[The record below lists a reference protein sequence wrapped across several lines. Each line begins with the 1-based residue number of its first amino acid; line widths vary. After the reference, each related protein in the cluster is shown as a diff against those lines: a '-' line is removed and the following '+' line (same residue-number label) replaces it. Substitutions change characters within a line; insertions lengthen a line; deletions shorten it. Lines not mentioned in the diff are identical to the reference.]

1 MDGMAIVPLLTAIM
15 PARGR
20 PAMAAA
26 AVECWRRQT
35 WQNSELVI
43 VDDMECPAFPEMAKA
58 SAQKPAVEPGAG
70 LTPEA
75 TSIVSEA
82 PEWQGIRYVALSDRL
97 TIGAKRNIACAA
109 ATGEFILHAD
119 SDDWSA
125 PTRLAEQMA
134 TLQKT
139 GKQVAGFHSLLF
151 TDGVNFWRYT
161 GAVFGG
167 HPFDAGE
174 PGAFGTSLLYR
185 KSWWGKHQ
193 FPYGPMNYANY
204 EDRAFVA
211 AAIADG
217 AFVSV
222 PAGEMMVARIH
233 SDNTSPKSISGE
245 RWKPI
250 QDASLLQ
257 QYRGLTG

>member
-1 MDGMAIVPLLTAIM
+1 
-15 PARGR
+15 
-20 PAMAAA
+20 MAAL
-26 AVECWRRQT
+26 AVECWEKQT
-35 WQNSELVI
+35 WLNRELLI
-43 VDDMECPAFPEMAKA
+43 LDDEQCPAFPAQAARAAAFFPENGRSAVEMAA
-58 SAQKPAVEPGAG
+58 IGALAGCGGIQAWNWPDGSTQDTGPAEIGNIYYFCLPKR
-70 LTPEA
+70 
-75 TSIVSEA
+75 I
-82 PEWQGIRYVALSDRL
+82 
-97 TIGAKRNIACAA
+97 TIGAKRNLACSLAH
-109 ATGEFILHAD
+109 GEYISTFD
-119 SDDWSA
+119 SDEWSA
-125 PTRLAEQMA
+125 PNRITEQMA

-167 HPFDAGE
+167 HPFDASA

-185 KSWWGKHQ
+185 KSWWEKHQ
-193 FPYGPMNYANY
+193 FPDGPMNYANY